1 MHRIG
6 RAAAIPTGQNLPP
19 GFDPL
24 RQRPAGGFHR
34 RDQGVT
40 PLDGLF
46 QCGKIM
52 GEVHKGAIPRFARNM
67 KIVEKYLWRSVLI
80 PLGFVITALF
90 VLWLMFDVFDKLG
103 RLVEKNPPL
112 PLLAKYFLI
121 QLPDLAQSILP
132 VAVLFA
138 TLYVLAYFSRHRES
152 VALLASG
159 ISPVTL
165 AKPFLICSAGLSVI
179 LYFLSF
185 SLSPTAQAGREKVKK
200 QIKKESMEESTF
212 RQIVYRSPN
221 LPGATQ
227 GSIWYIG
234 QIQLKEKKAE
244 NLEIL
249 FRTEPEGR
257 DISKVFATGG
267 TYRSGLWHLQGARRA
282 DYDPVT
288 GKETLGPLLE
298 ELVLPELTE
307 PPETLAAKL
316 LPPDELPWP
325 DVVRLASDEGRL
337 NDRLRAP
344 YATEHW
350 NRLAYPLA
358 CPLLC
363 LFGVAFG
370 MTDARRNVAATIFS
384 SVFVLFGFLVW
395 NRLSIALGQGHR
407 IPAFLAG
414 TSAIILFGMGGFYV
428 FAEKVGWLWELQGWS
443 EQHPKVAVWLRRV
456 GLVQ

>member
-1 MHRIG
+1 M
-6 RAAAIPTGQNLPP
+6 AA
-19 GFDPL
+19 
-24 RQRPAGGFHR
+24 
-34 RDQGVT
+34 
-40 PLDGLF
+40 LDGFL
-46 QCGKIM
+46 QSRKIVGK
-52 GEVHKGAIPRFARNM
+52 VHRDAMSRFARKM
-67 KIVEKYLWRSVLI
+67 KIVEKYLWRSVLL
-80 PLGFVITALF
+80 PLVFVITALF

-112 PLLAKYFLI
+112 TLLAKYFLI

-152 VALLASG
+152 VALLAAG
-159 ISPVTL
+159 MSPVTL

-179 LYFLSF
+179 LYFLSY

-200 QIKKESMEESTF
+200 QIKQEAVEENTF
-212 RQIVYRSPN
+212 QQIVYRSPTV
-221 LPGATQ
+221 PGATQ
-227 GSIWYIG
+227 SEIWYIG
-234 QIQLKEKKAE
+234 RIHLKEKKAE

-249 FRTEPEGR
+249 FRSEPDGR
-257 DISKVFATGG
+257 DQSKLFATSAFYQGG
-267 TYRSGLWHLQGARRA
+267 VWHFQGVRRA
-282 DYDPVT
+282 DYSSAEAQ
-288 GKETLGPLLE
+288 ETLGPLLP
-298 ELVLPELTE
+298 ELVLPECTA
-307 PPETLAAKL
+307 PPESLAARL

-325 DVVRLASDEGRL
+325 DVARLAGDRSRL

-344 YATEHW
+344 YETEHW

-363 LFGVAFG
+363 LFGIAFG

-395 NRLSIALGQGHR
+395 TRLSVALGQGNR
-407 IPAFLAG
+407 IPSFLAG
-414 TSAIILFGMGGFYV
+414 TSSILIFGLGGLYL

-443 EQHPKVAVWLRRV
+443 VDHPRAAVWLRRV
-456 GLVQ
+456 GLIT